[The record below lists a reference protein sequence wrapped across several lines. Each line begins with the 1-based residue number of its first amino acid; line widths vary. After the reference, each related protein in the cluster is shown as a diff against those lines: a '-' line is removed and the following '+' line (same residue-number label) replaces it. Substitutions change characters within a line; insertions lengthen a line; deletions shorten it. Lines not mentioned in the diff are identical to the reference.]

1 MSMTLVISAPTM
13 IPISMA
19 MPKRRVRGQRAR
31 KSEMQ
36 MDPAGLASRV
46 TKLSS
51 GVKSQGSAS

>member
-1 MSMTLVISAPTM
+1 M

-36 MDPAGLASRV
+36 MDPAGLANRV